1 MKNFIAVA
9 ISIADDEVEN
19 ASVNNIQQ
27 QRTNF
32 IKRSTSNITTVVLSI
47 VFPSAN
53 RSTLPT
59 KYPTILILKW
69 NRAICFHLPVSG
81 RNCGYVFVEEPAN
94 WRQEI
99 HVHCFNCQLASRKQF
114 RVDYG
119 YINEHTLDSIEFW
132 QPSKDGWD
140 KNSFTVSH
148 I

>member
-59 KYPTILILKW
+59 KYPTILILK
-69 NRAICFHLPVSG
+69 
-81 RNCGYVFVEEPAN
+81 
-94 WRQEI
+94 
-99 HVHCFNCQLASRKQF
+99 
-114 RVDYG
+114 
-119 YINEHTLDSIEFW
+119 
-132 QPSKDGWD
+132 
-140 KNSFTVSH
+140 
-148 I
+148 